1 VDAYRARCAWSG
13 STAVGVD
20 QYDRAHAASAPPAK
34 QEVTLTSGEEGRGSP
49 DDLNPE
55 QLLVMAASSCQL
67 LWFLYLA
74 ARARIDVVEYVD
86 EAEGVMPPDDKPLRI
101 TEITLRPR
109 VVLRPG
115 PTEDRL
121 RHLTELA
128 HRQCYIANS
137 LKSEVRVEPRF
148 EFRDG

>member
-1 VDAYRARCAWSG
+1 VDVYTTRCAWTG
-13 STAVGVD
+13 STGEGHES
-20 QYDRAHAASAPPAK
+20 YDRRHAATAPPAK
-34 QEVTLTSGEEGRGSP
+34 QEVALTSGEEGRGSP

-74 ARARIDVVEYVD
+74 ARSRIDVVEYVD
-86 EAEGVMPPDDKPLRI
+86 EAEGVMPPDDKPVRI

-109 VVLRPG
+109 VVLRSG
-115 PTEDRL
+115 PTEERL

-137 LKSEVRVEPRF
+137 LKTEVRVEPVF
-148 EFRDG
+148 EFQDG

>member
-1 VDAYRARCAWSG
+1 VTVYRARCAWSG
-13 STAVGVD
+13 STGVGYER
-20 QYDRAHAASAPPAK
+20 YDRAHTASAPPAA

-55 QLLVMAASSCQL
+55 QLVVMAASSCQL
-67 LWFLYLA
+67 LWFLHIA
-74 ARARIDVVEYVD
+74 ARARIDVLEYVD

-115 PTEDRL
+115 PGEDRL
-121 RHLTELA
+121 HHLTELA
-128 HRQCYIANS
+128 HHQCYIANS

-148 EFRDG
+148 EFRAG